1 MGALNIP
8 GVGERVGR
16 EYARV
21 VSFGSI
27 SSADVQLSSTE
38 LSTAGGTVALI
49 NINEPNVFIK
59 SLEFQVAGK
68 LTSSSGTFTIGDSD
82 DVDGFVTDTLLVGT
96 STGAVWSNMSSGVG
110 YAAGKVYTSSGV
122 INVTKAGAAV
132 PAASQ
137 LTGLCN
143 VRVRYVRNA
152 DTDLNPS
159 T

>member
-8 GVGERVGR
+8 GVGERVNR
-16 EYARV
+16 EYTRV

-27 SSADVQLSSTE
+27 DSADVQLTATQ
-38 LSTAGGTVALI
+38 LGTAGGVVPLI
-49 NINEPNVFIK
+49 NINEKNVEIK
-59 SLEFQVAGK
+59 ELAFQVAGK
-68 LTSSSGTFTIGDSD
+68 LTTSSGTFTIGDSD
-82 DVDGFVTDTLLVGT
+82 DADGFVTDTLLVGT

-110 YAAGKVYTSSGV
+110 YGAGKLYTSSGV

-143 VRVRYVRNA
+143 VRVRYIRNA
-152 DTDLNPS
+152 DESINPS

>member
-8 GVGERVGR
+8 GVGERVNR
-16 EYARV
+16 EYTRV

-27 SSADVQLSSTE
+27 ASADVQLSSTE

-49 NINEPNVFIK
+49 NINEPNVEIK
-59 SLEFQVAGK
+59 ELAFQVAGK
-68 LTSSSGTFTIGDSD
+68 LTTSSGTFTIGDSD
-82 DVDGFVTDTLLVGT
+82 DADGFVTDTLLIGT
-96 STGAVWSNMSSGVG
+96 ATGARFQEMASTVG
-110 YAAGKVYTSSGV
+110 YTGGKVYTSSGV

-152 DTDLNPS
+152 DSGINPS

>member
-8 GVGERVGR
+8 GVGERVNR
-16 EYARV
+16 EYTRV

-27 SSADVQLSSTE
+27 AAADVQLSSTE

-49 NINEPNVFIK
+49 NINEPNVEIK
-59 SLEFQVAGK
+59 ELAFQVAGK
-68 LTSSSGTFTIGDSD
+68 LTTSSGTFTIGDSD
-82 DVDGFVTDTLLVGT
+82 DPDGFVTDTLLVGT
-96 STGAVWSNMSSGVG
+96 ATGARFNVMASSVG
-110 YAAGKVYTSSGV
+110 YAGGKVYTSPGV

-137 LTGLCN
+137 LTGICN
-143 VRVRYVRNA
+143 VRVRYIRNA
-152 DTDLNPS
+152 DDTNPS